1 MVLSALFA
9 PLSFAPATP
18 ESTFGYTLDAS
29 RNISK
34 SLGPNDQTDCPAGS
48 GTPCSPS
55 NQVCGP
61 AFTKA
66 PQFHLMSQNG
76 CAEVR
81 RAILRKF
88 CAAQCS

>member
-1 MVLSALFA
+1 MTALFA
-9 PLSFAPATP
+9 PLSLAFAPASP
-18 ESTFGYTLDAS
+18 VQFGYTLDAS

-48 GTPCSPS
+48 GNPCSPS

-76 CAEVR
+76 CAEAS
-81 RAILRKF
+81 RAIRRKF

>member
-1 MVLSALFA
+1 MALSALFA

-18 ESTFGYTLDAS
+18 EPTFGYTLDAS

-48 GTPCSPS
+48 GNPCSPS

-76 CAEVR
+76 CAEASH
-81 RAILRKF
+81 AILRKF

>member
-1 MVLSALFA
+1 MALFA
-9 PLSFAPATP
+9 PLSLAFAPYSP
-18 ESTFGYTLDAS
+18 EPTFGYTLDPS
-29 RNISK
+29 RNLTN
-34 SLGPNDQTDCPAGS
+34 LGPNDQTDCPAGS

-76 CAEVR
+76 CAEAS
-81 RAILRKF
+81 RAIRRKF